1 MALHSFTEVTVDADH
16 FTLLE
21 RFTVVMYDK
30 ASELEGVNEARKE
43 LFCQK
48 GKTMET
54 IPPTHDALLQHS
66 KRAAYQA
73 GVWCSSEYSET
84 HYTCCVK
91 ACSEMWLQECR

>member
-1 MALHSFTEVTVDADH
+1 VTTHLHSSAKKKTQHGRLETASRCDACIHLKAFHPFTEVTVDADH

-21 RFTVVMYDK
+21 RFKVVMYDK

-54 IPPTHDALLQHS
+54 IPPT
-66 KRAAYQA
+66 
-73 GVWCSSEYSET
+73 
-84 HYTCCVK
+84 
-91 ACSEMWLQECR
+91 